1 MKYFT
6 FSIDDGTIYDERTI
20 ALFNK
25 YGIHATFNLN
35 SGLNGFTWYKGDIP
49 ITRFNLNDVVS
60 LYNGHEVA
68 SHTLTHPHLD
78 QLDEWGV
85 IREINEDIVNLNNIF
100 SRHIRTFA
108 TPFHN
113 SGEREINIIRNH
125 TLLRSV
131 RLSVID
137 ESFKKPID
145 PYHYKVS
152 ALNIDRALEL
162 INDFINKKEAE
173 IFIYAGHSYD
183 FMLNDS
189 WDKLEELLKILNS
202 RNDIKVVTMDELT
215 SLLFY

>member
-6 FSIDDGTIYDERTI
+6 FSLDDGTIYDERVI

-35 SGLNGFTWYKGDIP
+35 SGLNNYTWYKGDIP
-49 ITRFNLNDVVS
+49 ITRFNLNDVVK

-78 QLDEWGV
+78 ELDEWGV
-85 IREINEDIVNLNNIF
+85 IHEINEDIVNLNNIF

-113 SGEREINIIRNH
+113 SGEREISIIRKH

-137 ESFKKPID
+137 ESFLRPID
-145 PYHYKVS
+145 SYHYKVT

-162 INDFINKKEAE
+162 INDFIANKEAE

-183 FMLNDS
+183 FMLNNS
-189 WDKLEELLKILNS
+189 WDKLEELVKILVN
-202 RNDIKVVTMDELT
+202 NQDIKVVTMDELT
-215 SLLFY
+215 SLLFS